1 MVKAN
6 QTEFAELMGW
16 TKGYVSQ
23 LKQAGR
29 LVFSVDGKVDV
40 EASKIKIA
48 ETEDPNRDDVK
59 ARHANERASDSKVNE
74 IGSHTATGKSKKDK
88 EPKDPSRDSFSQSRA
103 KEQQFKALEA
113 ELDYQERIGKLVA
126 RDAMKDAIGDMV
138 TTFRQNLENMP
149 HRISAE
155 LVGKDINDIR
165 ITLKQAVHHVLTQL
179 EKGCNDKL
187 NQSTQEQS

>member
-1 MVKAN
+1 MLSMN
-6 QTEFAELMGW
+6 QTEYAAHKGW

-23 LKQAGR
+23 LKASGR
-29 LVFSVDGKVDV
+29 LVFDENGKVDV
-40 EASKIKIA
+40 QATEIRLQ

-59 ARHANERASDSKVNE
+59 QRHAADRGADTKVNE
-74 IGSHTATGKSKKDK
+74 IGSQKKGR
-88 EPKDPSRDSFSQSRA
+88 EPKDPNKVTFSDARA
-103 KEQQFKALEA
+103 TEQQFKALQA
-113 ELDYQERIGKLVA
+113 ELDYKERIGQLVN
-126 RDAMKDAIGDMV
+126 KDDMRVAVQDLV

-165 ITLKQAVHHVLTQL
+165 TTLKQAVHHVLTQL

-187 NQSTQEQS
+187 NQSAQEQA